1 MGERTSGE
9 QRAESTRTARCS
21 TSAQPSASPF
31 GLLLL
36 FTISTPL
43 PSALPHILSSPIT
56 RQPAH
61 ADTRVFLAHT
71 HTPSLLASL
80 LLLPPPP
87 PAMFGGP
94 YRPRVLPVP
103 ARVDARLEENAAN
116 SVAGNLSGYPALQRP
131 ADSIQSRTGV
141 VAPSPAADSQLPVRP
156 CGILWNSPCGARMYR
171 SPPGHQYHDDEVPP
185 SFSMA
190 PAASSTL
197 ASRRYQQLA
206 AQHLY
211 GAARSITAGA
221 PSPSTPVARCSGGAV
236 TTTPSSILRF
246 TDRHGRPLPTGHES
260 DSLPHEAR
268 RGSGSPALGSPL
280 VSSSRENDGAIEEC
294 SETNEAGAASTSAM
308 AAGVAVPSS
317 SAQGCGNAQPICT
330 IRQASSARKASEFS
344 PTPSQ
349 SSVTAPSSSATAAVT
364 VNDRLRS
371 CGSATWCER
380 QQQQQQRRSRSLPSR
395 FAAPATSVAAKRPP
409 PLRRTAQWAVRLIE
423 DFVAQVALQQESVA
437 AAPVIVSSCCTTTAS
452 GRKATASGRDAAI
465 TTTVADLTATFLASR
480 YGALQWRPILHEFA
494 ACLHRYR
501 RLSPACAVFRE
512 YFIHV
517 DRENLRDFYTFCR
530 LYAACDIQR
539 CSTVETRRVALAA
552 TTAASTQTIVSRR
565 YVGKWEV
572 VDRLQH
578 MLRRVSLSEYAP
590 RLFIG
595 AAGGALGCD
604 ASGDGPTS
612 RQSSRRLQ
620 YRYARH
626 PPARTTMLPQRRYLT
641 AEEIRWVKRAVLGWM
656 EEAAL
661 KCTGERS
668 SGAGGPYEDDGT
680 EDGMRC
686 EAAGAEFQRVA
697 FDCEGHVDAYALLQA
712 TLEAVKLVCRA
723 GHSSPERCEGEAG
736 QVDGAPDRC
745 PWAQQ
750 QWLSVG
756 STSRTPQPQRELTP
770 PSPQA
775 YTRPAEAAP
784 PSPQSQHHSSV
795 QSFTQSVGGDDR
807 SVEALYVR
815 ERPQEPASRQ
825 PRTPVSTGVA
835 AARVPADDYFW
846 SPSRDSVVSPGHNSG
861 RSSSRL
867 SPRRQVPVAAA
878 EEHRRCSSARAMEQ
892 PWLGRKE
899 SEAEGC
905 RGRASHAVP
914 YHDYGYRAQLQGDEL
929 WIEAQEE
936 AAAASLR
943 RDRCWR
949 DHYPRTY
956 TRLQL
961 TPSPRSPTNSARA
974 ARDTFA
980 CSSPSATATID
991 AIDAELRRRQARS
1004 CDANVSSARQMTA
1017 NSAHLSPRALAAPGA
1032 VFLANPKATRCAAP
1046 SADGLPPPLFSPF
1059 APSISAGAYP
1069 SRIHPAAAKSPR
1081 SATPA
1086 PRKTDVESSTPAGA
1100 SLGTLSPRIT
1110 AFSPAA
1116 KVNATCAGPH
1126 VSHKA
1131 VPAKAS
1137 DTVLL
1142 TKEEQAMLNQ
1152 LEIALRRLDTQH
1164 QRNHATTISAADVAT
1179 ASAKTYV

>member
-1 MGERTSGE
+1 
-9 QRAESTRTARCS
+9 
-21 TSAQPSASPF
+21 
-31 GLLLL
+31 
-36 FTISTPL
+36 
-43 PSALPHILSSPIT
+43 
-56 RQPAH
+56 
-61 ADTRVFLAHT
+61 
-71 HTPSLLASL
+71 
-80 LLLPPPP
+80 
-87 PAMFGGP
+87 MFGGP

-103 ARVDARLEENAAN
+103 ARVDARLEENAA
-116 SVAGNLSGYPALQRP
+116 SPVAGNLSGYPALQRQ
-131 ADSIQSRTGV
+131 ADSMQSRAGV

-156 CGILWNSPCGARMYR
+156 CGIPWNSPCGARKHDVEEDAYRSNSRPAGGQASASSFLPASSLSAAADCQALHRQFSPLSAHTLAGTYR

-185 SFSMA
+185 SFSVVEQQHRGSSSTSMA

-221 PSPSTPVARCSGGAV
+221 PSPSTPVACCSGGAV
-236 TTTPSSILRF
+236 TTPPSSILRF
-246 TDRHGRPLPTGHES
+246 TDRRGRPLPTGHES
-260 DSLPHEAR
+260 DSLPHKAR

-294 SETNEAGAASTSAM
+294 SEAYEAGAASTSAV

-330 IRQASSARKASEFS
+330 TRQAASARKASELS

-349 SSVTAPSSSATAAVT
+349 SSVTAPSSSATVAVT

-371 CGSATWCER
+371 CGSATWCEG
-380 QQQQQQRRSRSLPSR
+380 QQQPQQRRSRSLPSR

-437 AAPVIVSSCCTTTAS
+437 AAPLIVSSCRTTTAS
-452 GRKATASGRDAAI
+452 GRKAAASGRDAAI

-530 LYAACDIQR
+530 LYAGGDIQH

-552 TTAASTQTIVSRR
+552 TTSASAQTIVSRR
-565 YVGKWEV
+565 YVGKREV

-578 MLRRVSLSEYAP
+578 MLRRVSLSDYAP

-595 AAGGALGCD
+595 AAGAALGCD

-612 RQSSRRLQ
+612 RQSSRRVQ

-641 AEEIRWVKRAVLGWM
+641 AEEIRWVKSAVLGWM

-661 KCTGERS
+661 KCTDERS
-668 SGAGGPYEDDGT
+668 TGAGGPYEDDGT

-697 FDCEGHVDAYALLQA
+697 FDCESRVDAYALLQA
-712 TLEAVKLVCRA
+712 TLEAVKLVYRA
-723 GHSSPERCEGEAG
+723 GHSSPERCEGEAR

-756 STSRTPQPQRELTP
+756 STSRTPQPQRE

-775 YTRPAEAAP
+775 YTRPAEAATP
-784 PSPQSQHHSSV
+784 PPQSQHHSSV

-807 SVEALYVR
+807 SAEALYVR

-835 AARVPADDYFW
+835 PARVPADDYFW

-861 RSSSRL
+861 SRSSSHL

-892 PWLGRKE
+892 PGLGRKE
-899 SEAEGC
+899 SEAEGY
-905 RGRASHAVP
+905 RGRASHEVP
-914 YHDYGYRAQLQGDEL
+914 YNDYGYRAQLQGDEL

-943 RDRCWR
+943 RDRCWS

-956 TRLQL
+956 ARLQL

-980 CSSPSATATID
+980 CSLPSATATID
-991 AIDAELRRRQARS
+991 AIDAELRRRQARN
-1004 CDANVSSARQMTA
+1004 CDANVSSALQMTA
-1017 NSAHLSPRALAAPGA
+1017 NSAHLSPRASAAPGA
-1032 VFLANPKATRCAAP
+1032 AFVANPKVTRCAAP
-1046 SADGLPPPLFSPF
+1046 SADGLPLPLLSPF

-1086 PRKTDVESSTPAGA
+1086 PRKTDVEISTPAGA
-1100 SLGTLSPRIT
+1100 SLDTLSPRIT

-1116 KVNATCAGPH
+1116 KMNTTCAGPH

-1131 VPAKAS
+1131 VPAEAS

-1142 TKEEQAMLNQ
+1142 TKEEQAMLSK
-1152 LEIALRRLDTQH
+1152 LEVALRRLDTQH
-1164 QRNHATTISAADVAT
+1164 QRNHATTIAAADVAT